1 MRGEVGGSFTET
13 QLSNRPVFCVD
24 WDGTGV
30 EEVWPGMGDWL
41 PGAPEALR
49 LLSLMGKT
57 VIYSLRC
64 HLFEMDDETPRPR
77 CDVAAEVFAIRRKL
91 DDAGL
96 HDIDV
101 YPPSRGK
108 PPAEFYID
116 DRAVRFDG
124 DWRATMSEVTARRAR

>member
-1 MRGEVGGSFTET
+1 MG
-13 QLSNRPVFCVD
+13 NRPVFCVD
-24 WDGTGV
+24 WDGTCV

-41 PGAPEALR
+41 PGAVEALR
-49 LLSLMGKT
+49 EMTGIGKT

-64 HLFEMDDETPRPR
+64 HLYEMDDETPRALHR
-77 CDVAAEVFAIRRKL
+77 VSDEVFAIRRKL
-91 DDAGL
+91 DEAGL